1 MGSVRYTRPHLT
13 FTLRETRNASCVMQ
27 RTPNSAQ
34 RTSYSRNLR
43 YFPSYIARHPHH
55 NAATHAVRMSLI
67 VYTESLSSADPFPR
81 LPGRQRRTQTQDISM
96 ATVTFAPA
104 IQRHVP
110 VDEQHVDGASVHDV
124 LAQCLTRTP
133 ELRGYLFNDQGRL
146 RPHVAV
152 FVDGRL
158 IRDRRTL
165 RDALNDASS
174 VYVAQALSGG

>member
-1 MGSVRYTRPHLT
+1 M
-13 FTLRETRNASCVMQ
+13 
-27 RTPNSAQ
+27 
-34 RTSYSRNLR
+34 
-43 YFPSYIARHPHH
+43 
-55 NAATHAVRMSLI
+55 HA
-67 VYTESLSSADPFPR
+67 SLSNA
-81 LPGRQRRTQTQDISM
+81 LRQQDNAQASHDSHNTHKLNM

-110 VDEQHVDGASVHDV
+110 VDEQHVDGASVQEA
-124 LAQCLTRTP
+124 LAQCVAQTP
-133 ELRGYLFNDQGRL
+133 ALRGYLFNDQGRL

-165 RDALNDASS
+165 GDTLTDASS